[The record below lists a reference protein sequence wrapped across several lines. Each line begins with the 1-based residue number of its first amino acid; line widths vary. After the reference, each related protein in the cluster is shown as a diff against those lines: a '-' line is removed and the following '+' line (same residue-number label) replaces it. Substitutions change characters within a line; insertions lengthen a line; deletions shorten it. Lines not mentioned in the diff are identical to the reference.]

1 MAAIHQ
7 AALQGNTDCINLLIN
22 NGAQADIEDN
32 KGITAT
38 LGSYL
43 SVCLLRLESSCCLL
57 ACSCLYRLQSIK
69 LVAVIVIHCLI
80 FLQDILIS
88 PLQNCY
94 LFVQE

>member
-57 ACSCLYRLQSIK
+57 ACSCS
-69 LVAVIVIHCLI
+69 A
-80 FLQDILIS
+80 LIS
-88 PLQNCY
+88 PTK
-94 LFVQE
+94 

>member
-43 SVCLLRLESSCCLL
+43 SV
-57 ACSCLYRLQSIK
+57 Y
-69 LVAVIVIHCLI
+69 
-80 FLQDILIS
+80 
-88 PLQNCY
+88 
-94 LFVQE
+94 